1 MKGDLSL
8 NAPVHQVKCIM
19 AWLTYTLITLGSSTL
34 WGIISGW
41 LLYFYL
47 PPGEQPLV
55 PIAFY
60 SLIILASKLIN
71 IMLGLP
77 VGYLSDHTQSRW
89 GRRLPYIIGGGLF
102 LPILFFLLW
111 TPPHQNESL
120 GNLFYLAIVLITFSA
135 AYEIHQIPYES
146 LLPELA
152 VGEKDRVAIS
162 TWKTGFL
169 LVGNILAGF
178 AGPLIAKLGY
188 AHSMAIFAAIAAPIL
203 ILPGFLLRNYIN
215 LASKP
220 IEKISFLDGLKTTFG
235 NRPFQTF
242 TLSWGLMW
250 TASTFIIGTIPFI
263 VTEVC
268 RVDKANAVYFYLS
281 GIAGTL
287 FAFPFVS
294 RLSARY
300 SMKAVYRG
308 SLLAGAITLP
318 SLLLIGDWI
327 PISLFAQ
334 GILWIILQSISF
346 AGAQILPGA
355 LAAEITDHDELLTG
369 QRREGSFYSVWGLLN
384 QVASGLAA
392 GIIPLFLLLGRSQLD
407 PNGPLGV
414 RLLGLASGILLLISF
429 LIFGQYKLE
438 KQKEAHA

>member
-1 MKGDLSL
+1 
-8 NAPVHQVKCIM
+8 M
-19 AWLTYTLITLGSSTL
+19 AWLYYTVITLGSAAL

-60 SLIILASKLIN
+60 SLVILTSKLIN

-77 VGYLSDHTQSRW
+77 VGYLSDHTHSRW
-89 GRRLPYIIGGGLF
+89 GRRLPYIIGGALF
-102 LPILFFLLW
+102 LPIFFFLLW
-111 TPPHQNESL
+111 TPPSTTESF
-120 GNLFYLAIVLITFSA
+120 GNLFYLAIVLIAFSA

-152 VGEKDRVAIS
+152 IRAGDRVSIS
-162 TWKTGFL
+162 TWKTVFL
-169 LVGNILAGF
+169 LIGNILAGF

-188 AHSMAIFAAIAAPIL
+188 ASSMGIFAAVAAPIL
-203 ILPGFLLRNYIN
+203 ILPGFLLRKRIN
-215 LASKP
+215 HKSPP
-220 IEKISFLDGLKTTFG
+220 IQKIPFLESLKTTFG

-250 TASTFIIGTIPFI
+250 TASTFILGTLPFI

-268 RVDKANAVYFYLS
+268 RLDKADAVYFYLS
-281 GIAGTL
+281 GIVATL
-287 FAFPFVS
+287 IAFPYVS
-294 RLSARY
+294 KLSARY
-300 SMKAVYRG
+300 GMKAVYRG

-318 SLLLIGDWI
+318 CLLLIGDRI
-327 PISLFAQ
+327 PMSLFSQ
-334 GILWIILQSISF
+334 GIFWIVLQSLGL
-346 AGAQILPGA
+346 AATQILPGA
-355 LAAEITDHDELLTG
+355 MAAEITDQDERLTG

-384 QVASGLAA
+384 QVASGLAM
-392 GIIPLFLLLGRSQLD
+392 GIIPLFLLLGRSRLD

-414 RLLGLASGILLLISF
+414 RMLGLAGGILLLISF
-429 LIFGQYKLE
+429 FVFGQYNLE
-438 KQKEAHA
+438 KQGGAHA

>member
-1 MKGDLSL
+1 M
-8 NAPVHQVKCIM
+8 P
-19 AWLTYTLITLGSSTL
+19 WLTYTTITLGSATL

-60 SLIILASKLIN
+60 SVVILTSKLIN

-77 VGYLSDHTQSRW
+77 VGYLSDHTNSRW
-89 GRRLPYIIGGGLF
+89 GRRLPYVIGGALF

-111 TPPHQNESL
+111 TPPSTTESL
-120 GNLFYLAIVLITFSA
+120 GNLFYLAVVLIAFSA

-152 VGEKDRVAIS
+152 IRASDRVLIS

-169 LVGNILAGF
+169 LGGNILAGF

-188 AHSMAIFAAIAAPIL
+188 APSMGIFAAVVAPIL
-203 ILPGFLLRNYIN
+203 ILPGFLLRKRIN
-215 LASKP
+215 HKSP
-220 IEKISFLDGLKTTFG
+220 PVEKIPFLTSLKTTFS

-250 TASTFIIGTIPFI
+250 TASTFMLGTLPFI

-268 RVDKANAVYFYLS
+268 RLDTADAVYFYLS
-281 GIAGTL
+281 GILATL
-287 FAFPFVS
+287 IAFPFIS

-300 SMKAVYRG
+300 GMKAVYRG

-318 SLLLIGDWI
+318 SLLLIGDQI

-334 GILWIILQSISF
+334 GILWIVLQSISL
-346 AGAQILPGA
+346 AGAQILPSA
-355 LAAEITDHDELLTG
+355 MAAEITDHDEVLTG

-384 QVASGLAA
+384 QAASGLAA
-392 GIIPLFLLLGRSQLD
+392 GIIPLFLLLGRSRLD

-414 RLLGLASGILLLISF
+414 RLLGLAGGILLLVSF
-429 LIFGQYKLE
+429 LVFGGYNLE
-438 KQKEAHA
+438 KRGTTHA

>member
-1 MKGDLSL
+1 
-8 NAPVHQVKCIM
+8 M
-19 AWLTYTLITLGSSTL
+19 AWLTYTVITLGSATL

-60 SLIILASKLIN
+60 SVVILTSKLIN

-77 VGYLSDHTQSRW
+77 VGYLSDHTHSRW
-89 GRRLPYIIGGGLF
+89 GRRLPYIIGGALF
-102 LPILFFLLW
+102 LPIFFFLLW
-111 TPPHQNESL
+111 TPPSTTESF
-120 GNLFYLAIVLITFSA
+120 GNLFYLALVLIAFSA

-152 VGEKDRVAIS
+152 IGEADRVAIS

-169 LVGNILAGF
+169 LGGNILSGF

-188 AHSMAIFAAIAAPIL
+188 PHSMGIFAAVVAPIV
-203 ILPGFLLRNYIN
+203 ILPGFFLARRIN
-215 LASKP
+215 LTSRP
-220 IEKISFLDGLKTTFG
+220 IEKIPFLNSLKTTFS

-250 TASTFIIGTIPFI
+250 TASTFILGTLPFI

-268 RVDKANAVYFYLS
+268 RLDKSDAVYFYLS
-281 GIAGTL
+281 AILATL
-287 FAFPFVS
+287 IAFPFIS

-300 SMKAVYRG
+300 GMKKVYRG

-318 SLLLIGDWI
+318 SLLLIGDQI

-334 GILWIILQSISF
+334 GIIWIVLQSISL
-346 AGAQILPGA
+346 AGTQILPSA
-355 LAAEITDHDELLTG
+355 MAAQITDHDEKLTG

-384 QVASGLAA
+384 QVASGLAM
-392 GIIPLFLLLGRSQLD
+392 GVIPLFLLLGRSRLD

-414 RLLGLASGILLLISF
+414 RLLGLAGGILLLISF
-429 LIFGQYKLE
+429 LVFGQYNLE
-438 KQKEAHA
+438 KQGEAHV

>member
-1 MKGDLSL
+1 M
-8 NAPVHQVKCIM
+8 P
-19 AWLTYTLITLGSSTL
+19 WLTYTTITLGSATL

-60 SLIILASKLIN
+60 SVVILASKLIN

-77 VGYLSDHTQSRW
+77 VGYLSDHTNSRW
-89 GRRLPYIIGGGLF
+89 GRRLPYVIGGALF

-111 TPPHQNESL
+111 TPPSTTESL
-120 GNLFYLAIVLITFSA
+120 GNLFYLAVVLIAFSA

-152 VGEKDRVAIS
+152 IRASDRVLIS

-169 LVGNILAGF
+169 LGGNILAGF

-188 AHSMAIFAAIAAPIL
+188 ASSMGIFAAVVAPIL
-203 ILPGFLLRNYIN
+203 ILPGFLLRKRIN
-215 LASKP
+215 HKSP
-220 IEKISFLDGLKTTFG
+220 PVEKIPFLTSLKTTFA

-250 TASTFIIGTIPFI
+250 TASTFMLGTLPFI

-268 RVDKANAVYFYLS
+268 RLDTADAVYFYLS
-281 GIAGTL
+281 GILATL
-287 FAFPFVS
+287 IAFPFIS

-300 SMKAVYRG
+300 GMKVVYRG

-318 SLLLIGDWI
+318 SLLLIGDQI

-334 GILWIILQSISF
+334 GILWIVLQSISL
-346 AGAQILPGA
+346 AGAQILPSA
-355 LAAEITDHDELLTG
+355 MAAEITDHDEVLTG

-392 GIIPLFLLLGRSQLD
+392 GIIPLFLLLGRSRLD

-414 RLLGLASGILLLISF
+414 RLLGLAGGVLLLISF
-429 LIFGQYKLE
+429 LVFGRYNLE
-438 KQKEAHA
+438 KRGTTHA

>member
-1 MKGDLSL
+1 M
-8 NAPVHQVKCIM
+8 P
-19 AWLTYTLITLGSSTL
+19 WLTYTIITLGSSTL

-47 PPGEQPLV
+47 PPGAQPLV
-55 PIAFY
+55 PIALY
-60 SLIILASKLIN
+60 SLVIVASKLIN

-89 GRRLPYIIGGGLF
+89 GRRLPYIIGGALF
-102 LPILFFLLW
+102 LPLLFFLLW

-120 GNLFYLAIVLITFSA
+120 GNLFYLAIVLIAFSA

-152 VGEKDRVAIS
+152 IRAGDRVSIS
-162 TWKTGFL
+162 TWKTVFL
-169 LVGNILAGF
+169 LGGNILAGF

-188 AHSMAIFAAIAAPIL
+188 APSMGIFAVVVAPIL
-203 ILPGFLLRNYIN
+203 ILPGFPLRKRIN
-215 LASKP
+215 HKSPP
-220 IEKISFLDGLKTTFG
+220 ITKIPFFESLKTTFG
-235 NRPFQTF
+235 NRAFQTF

-268 RVDKANAVYFYLS
+268 GLDKADAIYFYLS
-281 GIAGTL
+281 GIVATL
-287 FAFPFVS
+287 AASPFVS
-294 RLSARY
+294 KLSARHGV
-300 SMKAVYRG
+300 KAVYRG
-308 SLLAGAITLP
+308 SLLAGALTLP
-318 SLLLIGDWI
+318 CLLFIGDRI
-327 PISLFAQ
+327 PASLFAQ
-334 GILWIILQSISF
+334 GILWIVLQSV
-346 AGAQILPGA
+346 ALAATQILPGA
-355 LAAEITDHDELLTG
+355 MAAEITDQDARLTG

-392 GIIPLFLLLGRSQLD
+392 GIIPLFLLLGRSRLD

-414 RLLGLASGILLLISF
+414 RLLGLAGGVLLLVSF
-429 LIFGQYKLE
+429 FVFGYYNLE
-438 KQKEAHA
+438 KPGETHA